1 MFNRTKEEPWCKPP
15 LKQYKV
21 NTDAC
26 FIPNGQGAIAG
37 VVRNARGKAIAGS
50 AKPRI
55 NLLDAATAEAEAIR
69 LGLQVAD
76 SIGIPSVIVE
86 SDCAHVINAC
96 NSISDVWGP
105 YTAILMDC
113 FELSQRIGAASF
125 QLCSRDSNKVA
136 HNLARLS
143 YDSDSIFSWDGD
155 PPPIILRHV
164 MNDIWLFEA

>member
-1 MFNRTKEEPWCKPP
+1 
-15 LKQYKV
+15 
-21 NTDAC
+21 
-26 FIPNGQGAIAG
+26 
-37 VVRNARGKAIAGS
+37 
-50 AKPRI
+50 
-55 NLLDAATAEAEAIR
+55 
-69 LGLQVAD
+69 
-76 SIGIPSVIVE
+76 
-86 SDCAHVINAC
+86 VINTC

-136 HNLARLS
+136 HNLARLR

-164 MNDIWLFEA
+164 MNDISLFEA

>member
-76 SIGIPSVIVE
+76 SIGITSVIVE
-86 SDCAHVINAC
+86 SDCAYV
-96 NSISDVWGP
+96 
-105 YTAILMDC
+105 
-113 FELSQRIGAASF
+113 
-125 QLCSRDSNKVA
+125 
-136 HNLARLS
+136 
-143 YDSDSIFSWDGD
+143 
-155 PPPIILRHV
+155 
-164 MNDIWLFEA
+164 